1 MSSYQRKTQHP
12 TELHFENAEWLDDY
26 FGQHNYGVR
35 FPSDGKVFR
44 ADEFEWEAKPEHEG
58 ALVPTHQGGAMTIE
72 ETHKGSRFDHPL
84 HEVENHKDGKRTITT
99 KHEDGRQDVR
109 IEVTRL
115 DLKNPTPEDEAAGQ
129 KVAERLA
136 KVAVR
141 CVLIHKPTNDFASFE
156 CKLPEVKTAA
166 KQVAAKHIEAIKA
179 KANLPEG
186 VDFQEPPLSEYVLVE
201 YESHQV
207 RVTTLV

>member
-12 TELHFENAEWLDDY
+12 LTLHFENAEWLDDY

-35 FPSDGKVFR
+35 FPSDGQVFR
-44 ADEFEWEAKPEHEG
+44 ADEFEWEPRPEHAG
-58 ALVPTHQGGAMTIE
+58 ALVPTFIFKEQMTIE
-72 ETHKGSRFDHPL
+72 QTHKGSRFDHPM
-84 HEVENHKDGKRTITT
+84 HEVEEHGNGKSSITT
-99 KHEDGRQDVR
+99 KHEDGRQDVT
-109 IEVTRL
+109 VKVNRL
-115 DLKNPTPEDEAAGQ
+115 DLVNPTPEDEAAGQ

-156 CKLPEVKTAA
+156 CKLPEVHKAA
-166 KQVAAKHIEAIKA
+166 SDVSKKYLEAHPDAK
-179 KANLPEG
+179 PE
-186 VDFQEPPLSEYVLVE
+186 DFVLVE

-207 RVTTLV
+207 RVSVLQPL